1 MAQNRGPQPSA
12 GGYPTSLKID
22 YPEQSDRLSV
32 FFRLFLA
39 IPVLVVLLLLVG
51 AGTQDSSDDVRY
63 IGTAGFV
70 VVPTVLMI
78 LARRKYPRWWFD
90 WNVALT
96 KFSARVLSYV
106 LLLRDEYPSTDEE
119 QAVHIDIAYPD
130 VERDLSRWMPL
141 VKWLLV
147 VPHVV
152 VLSVLWAG
160 VVIVWII
167 AWFAIVFT
175 GRYPQGLF
183 DFVVGVMRWSLR
195 VDAYSVLLTT
205 DEYPP
210 FSLQA

>member
-1 MAQNRGPQPSA
+1 MAQNGGPQPSA
-12 GGYPTSLKID
+12 GGYPASLRID

-78 LARRKYPRWWFD
+78 LVRRKYPRWWFD

-106 LLLRDEYPSTDEE
+106 LFLRDEYPSTDEE

-147 VPHVV
+147 LPHVV
-152 VLSVLWAG
+152 VLSVLWAA

-195 VDAYSVLLTT
+195 VDAYSLLLTT